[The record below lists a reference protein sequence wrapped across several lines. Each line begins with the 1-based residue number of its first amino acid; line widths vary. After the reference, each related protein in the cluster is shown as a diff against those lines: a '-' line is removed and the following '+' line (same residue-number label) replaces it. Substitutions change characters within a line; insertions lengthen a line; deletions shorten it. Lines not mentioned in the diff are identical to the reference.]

1 MTTQAI
7 PVTEPPRALLAALG
21 GEGPLGQVGEGL
33 CALVAVWFGETDAA
47 VSAAFRADASAT
59 AQFPA
64 DAAVSA
70 DFRADAAAEPPAAN
84 LSADAM
90 TADAMTDDQLVAAVR
105 SIARL
110 ERSIESL
117 KLQCTSAIARR
128 STGDSLHDGL
138 AGRHGYPT
146 PERFIAATTGAST
159 ADAHKLVA
167 VAAATTVPESF
178 GTTPR
183 GPRYA
188 HVAAAI
194 VRGSLSVQVAHLIT
208 GFLDSVRFTT
218 DPEGLER
225 TEQVLLERADA
236 VGVDGLHRYFKLLR
250 AQLDRN
256 GVQAREEELHAQRSL
271 RIWEDHR
278 GLIHLRGCFDPASA
292 APIKLAVETLVSA
305 DLHAARD
312 AKSRLAARAAEAA
325 LRSDVAVGA
334 AVGAATDAADRA
346 LVDDRTIEQM
356 AADALADIARLAAAA
371 TDAPPALA
379 SASVVV
385 RIDHDDLMNAVG
397 FATIDDIG
405 QPISAATARA
415 IAAGSGVIP
424 MVWGGDGEVLDLG
437 RRRRLFTKAQRLALA
452 ERDGGCAHPDCA
464 RPIAH
469 TQAHHIRWWDAHDGP
484 SDLGNG
490 VLLCA
495 FHHWAIHHDGWQI
508 HNRDGGIWF
517 VPPAHLDPEQRPR
530 PGRRATRLE
539 LQAA

>member
-1 MTTQAI
+1 MTTQAM
-7 PVTEPPRALLAALG
+7 PETEPPCALLAALSG
-21 GEGPLGQVGEGL
+21 DGPLGQVGEGL
-33 CALVAVWFGETDAA
+33 RALVAVWFGG
-47 VSAAFRADASAT
+47 
-59 AQFPA
+59 A
-64 DAAVSA
+64 DAAASA
-70 DFRADAAAEPPAAN
+70 EFRSDAAAEPPAGN
-84 LSADAM
+84 VGGTDTT
-90 TADAMTDDQLVAAVR
+90 TADTMTDDQLVAAVR

-128 STGDSLHDGL
+128 STGDSRHEGL

-167 VAAATTVPESF
+167 VAAATTMPESF

-194 VRGSLSVQVAHLIT
+194 AAGSLSVQVAHLIT

-225 TEQVLLERADA
+225 TEQVLLDRAEA
-236 VGVDGLHRYFKLLR
+236 VSVDGLHRYFKLLR

-312 AKSRLAARAAEAA
+312 AKSRFAARAAEAA
-325 LRSDVAVGA
+325 LRSDVAVRPAAAGA
-334 AVGAATDAADRA
+334 VDRA
-346 LVDDRTIEQM
+346 LVDHRTIEQM

-371 TDAPPALA
+371 SDAPPALA

-385 RIDHDDLMNAVG
+385 RIDHDDLMNAIG
-397 FATIDDIG
+397 FATIDDFG

-415 IAAGSGVIP
+415 IAAASGVIP
-424 MVWGGDGEVLDLG
+424 MVCASDGEVLDLG
-437 RRRRLFTKAQRLALA
+437 RRRRLFTKAQRIALA

-464 RPIAH
+464 RPVAH

-484 SDLGNG
+484 SDLANG

-508 HNRDGGIWF
+508 LNRDGRLWF

-539 LQAA
+539 LRAA

>member
-7 PVTEPPRALLAALG
+7 PVTEPPRALLAALSG
-21 GEGPLGQVGEGL
+21 DGPLGQVGEGL
-33 CALVAVWFGETDAA
+33 RALVAVWFGG
-47 VSAAFRADASAT
+47 
-59 AQFPA
+59 A
-64 DAAVSA
+64 DAAA
-70 DFRADAAAEPPAAN
+70 MAGFRADAAAATSTGN
-84 LSADAM
+84 LGGADTV
-90 TADAMTDDQLVAAVR
+90 TADALTDDQLIAAVR

-128 STGDSLHDGL
+128 SAGDSLHEGL

-146 PERFIAATTGAST
+146 PERFIAATSGAST

-167 VAAATTVPESF
+167 VAAATTVPEAF
-178 GTTPR
+178 GTPPR

-194 VRGSLSVQVAHLIT
+194 AAGSLSVQIAHLIT
-208 GFLDSVRFTT
+208 GFLDSVRLTT
-218 DPEGLER
+218 DPERLER

-256 GVQAREEELHAQRSL
+256 GVQAREEELHAQRFL

-312 AKSRLAARAAEAA
+312 AKSRLAARGAEAA

-334 AVGAATDAADRA
+334 AKDAADRA

-397 FATIDDIG
+397 FATIDDIS

-424 MVWGGDGEVLDLG
+424 MVCGSAGEVLDLG
-437 RRRRLFTKAQRLALA
+437 RRRRLFTKAQRIALA

-484 SDLGNG
+484 SDLENG

-495 FHHWAIHHDGWQI
+495 FHHWSIHHEGWQI
-508 HNRDGGIWF
+508 LKRDGSIWF
-517 VPPAHLDPEQRPR
+517 VPPAHLDPGQRPR

-539 LQAA
+539 LEAA